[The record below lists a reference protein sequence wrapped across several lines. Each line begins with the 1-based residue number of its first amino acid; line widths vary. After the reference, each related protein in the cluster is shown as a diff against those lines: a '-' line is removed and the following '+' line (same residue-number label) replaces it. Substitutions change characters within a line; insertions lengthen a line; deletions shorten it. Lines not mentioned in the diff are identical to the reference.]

1 MYRPTVRYADIYKTY
16 IDSLFR
22 ATTLDRNQ
30 IIRAALFAAAFSP
43 SFESILDRYRK
54 KDVPLPQPLWEED
67 QHELWMEQNPNTT
80 IGGKDVNAND
90 ISETKE
96 DGRKKQEIK
105 GQEKIQERGKTL
117 QPEGEK
123 IRRQDEEKHHKEKA
137 LDTRTLQRSVRKVH
151 NNGGITIRIG

>member
-1 MYRPTVRYADIYKTY
+1 
-16 IDSLFR
+16 
-22 ATTLDRNQ
+22 
-30 IIRAALFAAAFSP
+30 
-43 SFESILDRYRK
+43 
-54 KDVPLPQPLWEED
+54 
-67 QHELWMEQNPNTT
+67 MEQNPNTT